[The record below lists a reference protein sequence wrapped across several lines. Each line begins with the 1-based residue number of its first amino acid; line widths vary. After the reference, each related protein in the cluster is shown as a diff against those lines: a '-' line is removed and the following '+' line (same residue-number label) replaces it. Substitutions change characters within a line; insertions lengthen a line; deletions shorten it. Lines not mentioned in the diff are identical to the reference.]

1 MKEKKTGLKLRLVLL
16 AAVLI
21 LVAVLVLND
30 VITDIIWYSQQGY
43 LSVYLTELLTKLKLG
58 IPAFIIVTVLAKML
72 LGLLRQ
78 SFTKKS
84 GLTLQGAKEQK
95 LVSRAAWG
103 LSAVFGFLIAALVVS
118 PLWFNILEYF
128 HSTDFSVADPLYGKD
143 VSFYIFKLDF
153 LKGLSSCAISIVV
166 SLAIMLAIFYIVLVS
181 QVKAAPESSDGTEYG
196 AGGDEGG
203 SGDGDGDDYN
213 YRGQN
218 PFGNGPMA
226 DLLAALF
233 GIPGGSGKGP
243 SGYGSSYGTGSSYGQ
258 SSSGSSYGPGSSY
271 NSGSGSYYSG
281 GGFGGGRK
289 KGGNDELKAKGKAL
303 LSVASGE
310 ITVLGVLFFVGIAL
324 RFYLLKFNL
333 LYGGT
338 GVAYGAGY
346 TDIKVTLTVYRL
358 IMVLALASAVML
370 VLAIKKKNLRLALV
384 LPALMVVISMAGG
397 LAASAVQSLIVAP
410 DELSKESQYLANN
423 IEYTRLAY
431 NLADIKVK
439 DFTAKGSLAKEDV
452 LDNMETFSNIRI
464 NDFDPAKQ
472 FYNQTQSI
480 RTYYNFNDV
489 DVDRYFVNGEY
500 TQCFLSAREI
510 DQAKIEDSWLIR
522 HLKYTHGYGITLSRV
537 DKVTSSGQPDML
549 IDNIPPV
556 SEVPEI
562 KVERPEIYYGESTD
576 SYVITN
582 TGESEFDYPS
592 GESNVYCEYEG
603 NGGIRLTPLNRL
615 LFALKERSLKVLI
628 STNINSDS
636 RIHIYRNILTRARK
650 IAPFLTY
657 NNDPYIVCANGQ
669 LYWIIDAYTTSEL
682 YPYSEPY
689 DKNTR
694 VNYIRNSVKVVV
706 NAYDGTIDYYIC
718 DEKDPLVN
726 TLEGIYPALFK
737 PLSAMPDELKVHM
750 QYPNALFNLQAYV
763 YTKYHMTDVAV
774 FYQSEDLWAIA
785 DEQYGQKTKQM
796 EPNYFIMKLPG
807 EESAEFVSALPYTPS
822 GKANLTGILTARQD
836 GENYGQLVLYRMPK
850 DRTVYGPSQIEAQ
863 INQDAEISKEFSLW
877 NNSGSS
883 YLRGNMFVIPVE
895 DTLLYVEPI
904 YLEASTGSLPEVK
917 RVVAYYGDKVA
928 YKSTLADCLNAL
940 FGEGSGEPL
949 TTAYPIV
956 TGHQMAED
964 IRNGVVKPS
973 EPSKPSGGTG
983 PSGTAE
989 KPELTDPNGDPFTAE
1004 TIEELAQYAQQAY
1017 EAALSAMQEGNWIEY
1032 GRYMDLLSRY
1042 LEMMVPEKAEE
1053 AAQTEQPALQQTPQP

>member
-1 MKEKKTGLKLRLVLL
+1 MTDKKNSAGFRIRLLVILAIVLV
-16 AAVLI
+16 AAVF
-21 LVAVLVLND
+21 ALND
-30 VITDIIWYSQQGY
+30 VITDIIWFRQQGY

-58 IPAFIIVTVLAKML
+58 IPAFIVVTVLAKLL

-78 SFTKKS
+78 SFLKKN
-84 GLTLQGAKEQK
+84 GLGFPDEKSQK
-95 LVSRAAWG
+95 TVTRAGWI
-103 LSAVFGFLIAALVVS
+103 LSAVFALAIAVLVVS
-118 PLWFNILEYF
+118 PLWFNILEFF
-128 HSTDFSVADPLYGKD
+128 HSTDFNIADPLFSKD

-153 LKGLSSCAISIVV
+153 LKGLASCAINIVIA
-166 SLAIMLAIFYIVLVS
+166 LAVVLAIFYVILAS
-181 QVKAAPESSDGTEYG
+181 QVKKREDVSGSFYG
-196 AGGDEGG
+196 GGPSG
-203 SGDGDGDDYN
+203 SGSGEGSESGE
-213 YRGQN
+213 RKRAAN
-218 PFGNGPMA
+218 PFGSGPMA
-226 DLLAALF
+226 DILAAFL
-233 GIPGGSGKGP
+233 GIPTGAAGGGS
-243 SGYGSSYGTGSSYGQ
+243 YEED
-258 SSSGSSYGPGSSY
+258 
-271 NSGSGSYYSG
+271 YSAPQRSPQNG
-281 GGFGGGRK
+281 EFK
-289 KGGNDELKAKGKAL
+289 TKAKAL
-303 LSVASGE
+303 LDVASGE
-310 ITVLGVLFFVGIAL
+310 VMVLGVLFFVGVAL
-324 RFYLLKFNL
+324 RFYLLRYNL

-346 TDIKVTLTVYRL
+346 TDIKVTLTVYYTL
-358 IMVLALASAVML
+358 IVLALGAAAALVM
-370 VLAIKKKNLRLALV
+370 AIKKKSLKLALI
-384 LPALMVVISMAGG
+384 LPALMVIVSLLGGAAAGG
-397 LAASAVQSLIVAP
+397 VQSLIVAP
-410 DELSKESQYLANN
+410 DELSKESPYLANN
-423 IEYTRLAY
+423 IKYTRLAY
-431 NLADIKVK
+431 NLQDISVK
-439 DFTAKGSLAKEDV
+439 DFSGRGEIDRTDV

-480 RTYYNFNDV
+480 RLYYNFNDV
-489 DVDRYFVNGEY
+489 DVDRYYVNGEY

-510 DQAKIEDSWLIR
+510 DQEKIEDSWLIR

-549 IDNIPPV
+549 IDSIPPV

-562 KVERPEIYYGESTD
+562 AVERPEIYYGESTGT
-576 SYVITN
+576 YVITN
-582 TGESEFDYPS
+582 TGEAEFDYPS

-603 NGGIRLTPLNRL
+603 TGGIRLTPLKRL

-628 STNINSDS
+628 STNISSDS
-636 RIHIYRNILTRARK
+636 RIHIYRNILTRAQK

-657 NNDPYIVCANGQ
+657 NDDPYIVCADGR
-669 LYWIIDAYTTSEL
+669 LFWILDAYTTSEL

-689 DKNTR
+689 NRNTR
-694 VNYIRNSVKVVV
+694 VNYIRNSVKVVID
-706 NAYDGTIDYYIC
+706 AYNGDIDYYIC
-718 DEKDPLVN
+718 DESDPLVT
-726 TLEGIYPALFK
+726 TLAGIYPALFK
-737 PLSAMPDELKVHM
+737 PLSAMPEDLRVHM

-785 DEQYGQKTKQM
+785 DEQYGQKTEQM
-796 EPNYFIMKLPG
+796 KPNYFIMKLPG
-807 EESAEFVSALPYTPS
+807 EANAEFVSALPYTPS

-928 YKSTLADCLNAL
+928 YEPTLAECLNVL
-940 FGEGSGEPL
+940 FGEGAGEPL
-949 TTAYPIV
+949 NTAYPIV

-964 IRNGVVKPS
+964 IRSGALKPAEPGKNGS
-973 EPSKPSGGTG
+973 SGQA
-983 PSGTAE
+983 GTADPQT
-989 KPELTDPNGDPFTAE
+989 PELPALTDPDGNPLKAE
-1004 TIEELAQYAQQAY
+1004 TIEELARYAQQAY
-1017 EAALSAMQEGNWIEY
+1017 EAALSAMQDGNWIEY

-1042 LEMMVPEKAEE
+1042 LELMAPEKAEE
-1053 AAQTEQPALQQTPQP
+1053 APQQTEQPAPPSTEGSSQQNQPAPVSAEGAAPEQTKQP